1 MISHLLYLVGNI
13 VSVWLQQRLFL
24 KVLLVSTDDRWTF
37 DSDCLSSNFGS
48 ITISASREGLGGG
61 GERWRRSEDRQM

>member
-13 VSVWLQQRLFL
+13 VSVWVQQGLFL
-24 KVLLVSTDDRWTF
+24 KVLIVSTDDRWTF

-48 ITISASREGLGGG
+48 ITISASGEGVGGG
-61 GERWRRSEDRQM
+61 GERWSMSED